1 MSVNTPHVS
10 SLRDKSLT
18 AFNRLGWHCAR
29 AEVTRDALFLKV
41 TGERKSKSALS
52 GGPESG
58 DRQRVFISYLA
69 DGYAKYP
76 LKFTCGADTDEGRL
90 EIVSGVYRWP
100 GGNFVSGYDWRDGIG
115 DPDKRP
121 ARYDYAWQTVEY
133 NDVGIDEFMILCRLI
148 NIAPYICVNIGF
160 GDSYSAAQWVE
171 YCNGSVD
178 TPMGGLRAA
187 VACETSARIMSFS

>member
-1 MSVNTPHVS
+1 MCGGELS
-10 SLRDKSLT
+10 
-18 AFNRLGWHCAR
+18 ACAR
-29 AEVTRDALFLKV
+29 LIGPYTINEGELLTFAVTAR
-41 TGERKSKSALS
+41 
-52 GGPESG
+52 
-58 DRQRVFISYLA
+58 
-69 DGYAKYP
+69 
-76 LKFTCGADTDEGRL
+76 
-90 EIVSGVYRWP
+90 
-100 GGNFVSGYDWRDGIG
+100 

-148 NIAPYICVNIGF
+148 NIDPYICVNIGF

-178 TPMGGLRAA
+178 TPMSGLRAA